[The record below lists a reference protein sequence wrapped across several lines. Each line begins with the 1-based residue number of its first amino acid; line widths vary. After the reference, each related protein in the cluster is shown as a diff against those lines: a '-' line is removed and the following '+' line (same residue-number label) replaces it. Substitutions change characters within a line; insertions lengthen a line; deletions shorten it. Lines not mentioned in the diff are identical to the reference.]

1 MCLWQRH
8 RQQKMETNVMNK
20 RNLITKLALASLC
33 ALGLSAAHAAP
44 GDNYPSRP
52 VKIIVGFQA
61 GGPTDVTARLVA
73 KALQDE
79 LKGAFIVEN
88 KPGATSNIASEMVA
102 NAHPDGYTLL
112 VAASPLTMNK
122 YVFPQQKF
130 DPIKSFEPVS
140 KISSAPGVLAVSPKL
155 PVKNWQEFEALAK
168 KKAEGLSYGT
178 TGQGGTQ
185 HMATLRLEQLTG
197 IKMVHVPYG
206 GTTGVINDLMGSVI
220 DVAFMT
226 STGAMPNLEA
236 GKVRPIA
243 VAGPQ
248 RLPGLPAVPTFKELG
263 VPDMKSESWNALL
276 APAGTPKPII
286 DKLAAVIQKAVK
298 SKAFKDTLIP
308 QGSMLIGN
316 SPQEFKAELNEEVAF
331 WADQF
336 KKANIGN

>member
-1 MCLWQRH
+1 
-8 RQQKMETNVMNK
+8 MN
-20 RNLITKLALASLC
+20 RRIAHFALAALC
-33 ALGLSAAHAAP
+33 VTPFSAAHAAGP
-44 GDNYPSRP
+44 DNYPSRP

-73 KALQDE
+73 RALQDE

-102 NAHPDGYTLL
+102 SAHPDGYTLL

-122 YVFPQQKF
+122 YVYPQQRF
-130 DPIKSFEPVS
+130 DPLKSFEPIS

-155 PVKNWQEFEALAK
+155 PVKTYQEFEALAK
-168 KKAEGLSYGT
+168 KKADGLSYGS
-178 TGQGGTQ
+178 TGKGGTQ
-185 HMATLRLEQLTG
+185 HMAMLRLEQLTG
-197 IKMVHVPYG
+197 IQMVHVPYG
-206 GTTGVINDLMGSVI
+206 GTTGVINDLMASTI

-236 GKVRPIA
+236 GKVHPLA

-248 RLPGLPAVPTFKELG
+248 RLPGLPNVPTFKELG
-263 VPDMKSESWNALL
+263 IPAMKSDSWNALL

-286 DKLAAVIQKAVK
+286 DKLAAVMAKAVQTK
-298 SKAFKDTLIP
+298 VFKETLIP
-308 QGSMLIGN
+308 QGSILIGN
-316 SPQEFKAELNEEVAF
+316 SPQEFKTELQDEVAF
-331 WADQF
+331 WAEQF